1 MFVKEH
7 CSPRK
12 DEIKDSCLK
21 KKTLL
26 SIAKILNKKNNTK
39 IKLKKTSKK
48 KLYSETSNPNH
59 SKSRKSNQ
67 YSCTKI
73 WLHKN

>member
-26 SIAKILNKKNNTK
+26 SIAKILNKKNNAK
-39 IKLKKTSKK
+39 IKLKKISKK
-48 KLYSETSNPNH
+48 KTLF
-59 SKSRKSNQ
+59 
-67 YSCTKI
+67 
-73 WLHKN
+73 

>member
-39 IKLKKTSKK
+39 IKLKKT
-48 KLYSETSNPNH
+48 YFFVQPV
-59 SKSRKSNQ
+59 
-67 YSCTKI
+67 C
-73 WLHKN
+73 LHWDLCYK